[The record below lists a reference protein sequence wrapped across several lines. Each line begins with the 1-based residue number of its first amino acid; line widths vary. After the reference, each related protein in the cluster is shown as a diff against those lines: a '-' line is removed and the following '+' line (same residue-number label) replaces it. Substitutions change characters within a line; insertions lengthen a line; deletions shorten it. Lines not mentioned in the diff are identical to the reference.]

1 LQTRRLAL
9 LALTFCWSPL
19 TAAAEDWPGWRGPRL
34 DGTSIATNVPLRWSA
49 TDNVA
54 WKTALPGI
62 GHSSPAI
69 HGDRVFITTCLLK
82 EKQRVLLCLDRRDG
96 KILWQRVVVTSTLER
111 KHKLNSYASS
121 TPATDGKYVYVAF
134 LKQPEVV
141 VSCYDYQGGL
151 VWNKSPGIFFS
162 PHGFCSSPIL
172 YKDKV
177 IVNLDQDPTPKTPK
191 QGVVGYVVALD
202 KTTGA
207 EQWRIDRPNRTR
219 SYCAPLIVEAAGKMQ
234 LVLSGSKCF
243 ASYDPDTG
251 KLHWIVDGPTE
262 QFVASPVYG
271 NGLFFLTAGF
281 PTFHNLAVRPDGS
294 GNVSKTHVVWHEK
307 KIGREMASYV
317 PSPIA
322 VGPWFFV
329 VSDFG
334 KVHCFEAKTGKR
346 LWQKQLGD
354 HHSASPVSANG
365 YLYFIADD
373 GVTHVLK
380 AGDKNEAVAQ
390 NDLGEECYSSPAIA
404 GGQIFIRTQHHLWC
418 IGNRGAQ
425 LNSSGAKKTKK

>member
-1 LQTRRLAL
+1 MTTRRFAL
-9 LALTFCWSPL
+9 LALTLCLAPL
-19 TAAAEDWPGWRGPRL
+19 TATAEDWPAWRGPRL
-34 DGTSIATNVPLRWSA
+34 DGTSNDTNVPLRWSA

-54 WKTALPGI
+54 WKTSIPGV

-69 HGDRVFITTCLLK
+69 HGNHVFLTTCLLK
-82 EKQRVLLCLDRRDG
+82 EQQRVLLCLDRRDG
-96 KILWQRVVVTSTLER
+96 KILWQRVVVTSPLER
-111 KHKLNSYASS
+111 KHKLNSWASS
-121 TPATDGKYVYVAF
+121 TPATDGKHVYVVF
-134 LKQPEVV
+134 LKQPDVV
-141 VSCYDYQGGL
+141 VACYDYQGEL
-151 VWNKSPGIFFS
+151 VWSKSPGKFYS

-177 IVNLDQDPTPKTPK
+177 IVNADQDPANSK
-191 QGVVGYVVALD
+191 QTEVGYVVALN
-202 KTTGA
+202 KATGA
-207 EQWRIDRPNRTR
+207 ERWRIVRPHHTR
-219 SYCAPLIVEAAGKMQ
+219 SYCAPLIVEAAGKQQ

-251 KLHWIVDGPTE
+251 KLHWIMDGPTE

-271 NGLFFLTAGF
+271 SGLFFLTAGF
-281 PTFHNLAVRPDGS
+281 PTFHNLAVKPDGS
-294 GNVSKTHVVWHEK
+294 GNVSKTHVAWHEK

-322 VGPWFFV
+322 HGPWFFV
-329 VSDFG
+329 VSDYG

-346 LWQKQLGD
+346 LWAQQLGE

-365 YLYFIADD
+365 NLYFIADD

-380 AGDKNEAVAQ
+380 AGDKFEEVSR

-404 GGQIFIRTQHHLWC
+404 GGQLFIRTQHHLWC
-418 IGNRGAQ
+418 IGSAAQ
-425 LNSSGAKKTKK
+425 LNGTGAEKIKK